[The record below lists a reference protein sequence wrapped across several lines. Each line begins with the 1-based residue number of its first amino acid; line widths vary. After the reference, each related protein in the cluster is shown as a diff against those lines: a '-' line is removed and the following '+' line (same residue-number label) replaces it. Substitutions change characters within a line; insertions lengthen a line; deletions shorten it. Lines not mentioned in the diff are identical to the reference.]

1 MMLRTRTHLALLGLL
16 ITTPTSLFAA
26 GKVGWNYDGIGDDT
40 LGPAEVAGVV
50 PYAQSNWNNHAGIGQ
65 APGNVPFSLKDND
78 GADTDIK
85 VTGWTQSSN
94 NSYSYNYTSPN
105 SNEKLMNSFADQNP
119 AVTFSNIPANYRD
132 GRYTVVVYYGNNEGS
147 STSTLNLAGSGNDE
161 RSRTIKT
168 GPTASS
174 SYRLKGFLEGTDAN
188 SSSVS
193 NYSVFTGLN
202 DASFTVSLAG
212 ANNNGFHAV
221 QIIAENGPPIPESTD
236 PVTPAIPANGATN
249 FKPWQPISWNA
260 GGEGELNYD
269 LYLWTEGST
278 KPVFPTATV
287 SRLRYIPSSYL
298 LPNQAYRWQVVTHHE
313 SGENP
318 LTSPEYTFT
327 TTGLTGQPAFD
338 ISADAKPART
348 AAVDAMKGLNL
359 LVTKNGGSYPLP
371 NNTRLA
377 FYGDS
382 ITDVFT
388 YFDGIQTALQQAK
401 SNDAS
406 FPNVTVLNRGIN
418 GATTDDLLNLPDGD
432 QFAGGSGPNPP
443 LKFKEQVDADIAA
456 LPVGATYVAV
466 FQIGINDV
474 YQGDNTSK
482 SVYKARMLEMADYVL
497 GKGHKVVLASPTVMN
512 ESPISDIV
520 NDGIDNDAGNSLINQ
535 YVVALQEIA
544 EERGVPFVNQR
555 AAYLNIYKNENVS
568 LATDGTVAFPQT
580 TGILNSDIVHPNA
593 RGKALSS
600 ELVAKGIYEA
610 FSVVSAPGEINVTPT
625 SLNFPSQ
632 SLEIPSSPVAV
643 TIQNQDPTNNLAIS
657 GLTITGA
664 NAADFSV
671 TGSAGTVPPS
681 GQVQVQVIF
690 TPKNSGPRTATLQ
703 IQSNDSD
710 EPTVSVTLQ
719 GTGLAV
725 APSAPTGPTPA
736 NSSTGISTTQ
746 TLSWSAATG
755 AAGYDVYLW
764 KSTES
769 EPGTPTAQVTTT
781 SYSPAPLSTGTTYRW
796 KVAARNAAGA
806 TPSPTW
812 SFKTEAVA
820 VIESIGWNYD
830 NQNRSNDT
838 VAPTALAG
846 APGYAQL
853 NWNNHTGAGQGPA
866 TSFPF
871 ALKDSTGATTTA
883 QVTAWTQR
891 TGNSWSYGYAGT
903 DPNGMLMNSFADTD
917 PRITFSNIPAS
928 YTGAGYSVVVYYGN
942 NEGPNVSDLAIAG
955 SGDDTRTRRVRTGAI
970 TQSGWE
976 NVGYVEGTDVNSTTS
991 TNFSV
996 FTNLNDPGFTVSLL
1010 PVGGNNNNGIM
1021 AVQIV
1026 KNSAPPSEPGYGDWA
1041 ETNGLIGDDAA
1052 FDADPDH
1059 DGLSNGIEFV
1069 LGGQPNPASPNA
1081 NSSGLLNPVQVVGD
1095 NLVFTFTRSHAA
1107 SSIETIVEFSTT
1119 LNGEWTAATEL
1130 NATIETDPG
1139 EESDTVTVTIP
1150 KGGES
1155 KLFARLRAVE
1165 PAQP

>member
-1 MMLRTRTHLALLGLL
+1 MLAFNKIPALCWLLLASP
-16 ITTPTSLFAA
+16 TPLFAA
-26 GKVGWNYDGIGDDT
+26 GFVGWNYDGGGDDT
-40 LGPAEVAGVV
+40 LGSGETAGVT
-50 PYAQSNWNNHAGIGQ
+50 PYAQSNWNNHAGNGQ
-65 APGNVPFSLKDND
+65 APGTVPFALKDND
-78 GADTDIK
+78 GASSGIV

-94 NSYSYNYTSPN
+94 NSYQYGYASPN

-119 AVTFSNIPANYRD
+119 AVTFSGIPSSYRD
-132 GRYTVVVYYGNNEGS
+132 GRYTVVVYYGNNEGP
-147 STSTLNLAGSGNDE
+147 STSTLTLAGSGNDE
-161 RSRTIKT
+161 RSRVIKT
-168 GPTASS
+168 GPTSS
-174 SYRLKGFLEGTDAN
+174 ASYRLVGFIQGTDAN
-188 SSSVS
+188 PTVVS

-202 DASFTVSLAG
+202 DPSFTVSLAG
-212 ANNNGFHAV
+212 ANNNGFHGI
-221 QIIAENGPPIPESTD
+221 QIIAENGPPIPESTT
-236 PVTPAIPANGATN
+236 PATPAIPVNGATN

-269 LYLWTEGST
+269 LFLWTEGST
-278 KPVFPTATV
+278 KPISPTATV

-313 SGENP
+313 SGLNP

-348 AAVDAMKGLNL
+348 AAVEAMKGINL
-359 LVTKNGGSYPLP
+359 LVTKSGDTYPIP

-388 YFDGIQTALQQAK
+388 YFDGIQSALQQAK
-401 SNDAS
+401 TNDSS

-443 LKFKEQVDADIAA
+443 LKFKQQVDADIAA
-456 LPVGATYVAV
+456 LPAGATYVAV

-474 YQGDNTSK
+474 YQGDNTTK
-482 SVYKARMLEMADYVL
+482 AVYKARMLEMTDYVL

-520 NDGIDNDAGNSLINQ
+520 NDGIDNDSGNSLINQ
-535 YVVALQEIA
+535 YAIALQEIA
-544 EERGVPFVNQR
+544 EERSIPFVNQR

-568 LATDGTVAFPQT
+568 LAADGTVTFPRT

-610 FSVVSAPGEINVTPT
+610 FSILSAPGEINVTPT

-632 SLEIPSSPVAV
+632 ALEVPSSSLAV
-643 TIQNQDPTNNLAIS
+643 TIQNQDSTNNLAIS
-657 GLTITGA
+657 GLTIAGT
-664 NAADFSV
+664 NAADFSIS
-671 TGSAGTVPPS
+671 GSAGTIPPS
-681 GQVQVQVIF
+681 GQVQIQVIF
-690 TPKNSGPRTATLQ
+690 TPRNSGIRNATLQ

-710 EPTVSVTLQ
+710 EPTVNVTLQ

-725 APSAPTGPTPA
+725 APTAPTGPTPS
-736 NSSTGISTTQ
+736 NSSTGVSTTQ
-746 TLSWSAATG
+746 TLNWSAAAG

-764 KSTES
+764 KSNES
-769 EPGTPTAQVTTT
+769 EPGTPTAQVTST
-781 SYSPAPLSTGTTYRW
+781 SYSPAQLSTGTTYRW
-796 KVAARNAAGA
+796 KVAARNAAGSTVSA
-806 TPSPTW
+806 TW
-812 SFKTEAVA
+812 SFKTETVE

-853 NWNNHTGAGQGPA
+853 NWNNHTGSGQGAA

-871 ALKDSTGATTTA
+871 DLKNSAGAATTA
-883 QVTAWTQR
+883 QVTAWTLR
-891 TGNSWSYGYAGT
+891 TGNSWSYGYAGS

-917 PRITFSNIPAS
+917 PRITFSNIPSS
-928 YTGAGYSVVVYYGN
+928 YTEAGYTVVVYYGN
-942 NEGPNVSDLAIAG
+942 NEGPAVSDLAIAG
-955 SGDDTRTRRVRTGAI
+955 SNDDTRTRRVRTGAVS
-970 TQSGWE
+970 QSAWE
-976 NVGYVEGTDVNSTTS
+976 NVGYVEGTDANSSTS

-996 FTNLNDPGFTVSLL
+996 FTDLDDSGFTVSLL
-1010 PVGGNNNNGIM
+1010 PFGGNNNNGII

-1026 KNSAPPSEPGYGDWA
+1026 KNSMPPSELSYADWA
-1041 ETNGLIGDDAA
+1041 EANGLIDDDAA
-1052 FDADPDH
+1052 FDADPDN
-1059 DGLSNGIEFV
+1059 DGVSNGIEFV
-1069 LGGQPNPASPNA
+1069 LGGQPNPTRPNA
-1081 NSSGLLNPVQVVGD
+1081 DSSGLLTPVQVFED
-1095 NLVFTFTRSHAA
+1095 NLVFTFTRTHAS
-1107 SSIETIVEFSTT
+1107 SSIETIVEFNTT
-1119 LNGEWTAATEL
+1119 LDGEWTTATVL

-1150 KGGES
+1150 KGDES
-1155 KLFARLRAVE
+1155 KLFARLRAIE
-1165 PAQP
+1165 PALP